1 MESKNLIAFGCWI
14 SVTVIAVVYMLVFGQ
29 TVGDIMYGVFM
40 PIGMLL
46 LFAFFVTIIV
56 VNDNEPKQNK

>member
-14 SVTVIAVVYMLVFGQ
+14 SVTVIAVVYMLVFGEII
-29 TVGDIMYGVFM
+29 GDIMFGVLI

-46 LFAFFVTIIV
+46 LFAFVVTIV
-56 VNDNEPKQNK
+56 VVTSNDPKEIK

>member
-14 SVTVIAVVYMLVFGQ
+14 SVTVIAVVYMLVFGE
-29 TVGDIMYGVFM
+29 TIGDIMFGVLI

-46 LFAFFVTIIV
+46 LFAFVVTIV
-56 VNDNEPKQNK
+56 VVSSDDSK

>member
-14 SVTVIAVVYMLVFGQ
+14 SVAVIAVVYMIVFGQ

-40 PIGMLL
+40 PIGFLL
-46 LFAFFVTIIV
+46 LFAFAVTIIV
-56 VNDNEPKQNK
+56 VNDNQPKQNN

>member
-14 SVTVIAVVYMLVFGQ
+14 SVTIIAVVYMLVFGQ
-29 TVGDIMYGVFM
+29 TVSDIMYGVFM

>member
-14 SVTVIAVVYMLVFGQ
+14 SVTIIAVVYMLVFGQ